1 MNKPTTVAV
10 TLDPESYAIF
20 KEAMTLAESAG
31 AKVTVGHLVQ
41 HYLQDEIRRQN
52 PGRSH
57 SVFSVR
63 SFGRSRFPRVGKRLA
78 EGLSKTVNPARLRNQ
93 KRRAPKLDSRP

>member
-1 MNKPTTVAV
+1 MTKPTTVAV

-41 HYLQDEIRRQN
+41 HHLHDEIRRQN
-52 PGRSH
+52 PRKIAQRFLRSVVRQIKVTPSGETAGR
-57 SVFSVR
+57 
-63 SFGRSRFPRVGKRLA
+63 KA
-78 EGLSKTVNPARLRNQ
+78 
-93 KRRAPKLDSRP
+93 

>member
-1 MNKPTTVAV
+1 MTKPTTVAV

-41 HYLQDEIRRQN
+41 HHLHEEIRRQN
-52 PGRSH
+52 PRKIAQRFLRSVVRQIKVTPSGETAGR
-57 SVFSVR
+57 
-63 SFGRSRFPRVGKRLA
+63 KA
-78 EGLSKTVNPARLRNQ
+78 
-93 KRRAPKLDSRP
+93 

>member
-1 MNKPTTVAV
+1 MSKPTTVAV

-41 HYLQDEIRRQN
+41 HHLHDEIRRQN
-52 PGRSH
+52 PRKIAQRFLRSVVRQINVSSSGETAGR
-57 SVFSVR
+57 
-63 SFGRSRFPRVGKRLA
+63 K
-78 EGLSKTVNPARLRNQ
+78 N
-93 KRRAPKLDSRP
+93 